1 MSAQPPGWYPD
12 PWQPAD
18 MRYWDGA
25 QWTSAAAH
33 AAPAPRGPLPTLPIQ
48 VAWGALASMAVPL
61 VASRFVLRA
70 LAELRWP
77 IAVYVIVLAV
87 VAYGPPLVFWRYAS
101 NRWGSGSA
109 RDDIGL
115 TIRPVDAGW
124 GPVTWLACLG
134 AQIVVGILVISLKV
148 PFQNNTDQVRAARD
162 EPGYVIPILIVAVV
176 AAPIVEEIVFRGL
189 ILRGLLSRVAPL
201 MAITTQALLFGAAHV
216 DPARGVRNLGLVL
229 VLSAVGGV
237 LGGAAYLFRRLA
249 PSMLAHAILNGVAM
263 AIVLSGWSPD
273 P

>member
-12 PWQPAD
+12 PWQPSD
-18 MRYWDGA
+18 LRYWDGA
-25 QWTSAAAH
+25 EWTASVARSAA
-33 AAPAPRGPLPTLPIQ
+33 PPPGPISTLPFQ

-70 LAELRWP
+70 LADLRWP
-77 IAVYVIVLAV
+77 IAVYVIVLAM

-109 RDDIGL
+109 RHDIGL
-115 TIRPVDAGW
+115 TIRWVDAGW
-124 GPVTWLACLG
+124 GPVTWLACIG
-134 AQIVVGILVISLKV
+134 AQIVIGVLVLALRI
-148 PFQNNTDQVRAARD
+148 PFQNNTDQIRAARD
-162 EPGYVIPILIVAVV
+162 DPGYVIPILIVAVL

-189 ILRGLLSRVAPL
+189 ILRSLLSRFAPAVAIAL
-201 MAITTQALLFGAAHV
+201 QALLFGAAHF

-263 AIVLSGWSPD
+263 AIVLSGWAPD
-273 P
+273 T